1 MKVSLQI
8 TLSVP
13 EQKKKKKRPA
23 YQHVEVGL
31 DGREERCRQCE
42 KVNKSHTVQPWNS
55 KWGEENQREQKVDEN
70 KTSDE

>member
-13 EQKKKKKRPA
+13 EQKKKTKKKHPA

-42 KVNKSHTVQPWNS
+42 KVNKSHTSAPIELKVGGRKS
-55 KWGEENQREQKVDEN
+55 KRTESG
-70 KTSDE
+70 